1 MDQVGMLPKYKDCG
15 VKDHLFPSTQFLKMR
30 SSNKQ
35 QRIKRPMNSFMV
47 WSSLERK
54 LLAEQEPQLHSTEV
68 SMQLGEMWKAMNEE
82 EKKPF
87 REEAER
93 LKAKLLEE
101 HPDYKYRPRRRKKNL
116 DRLLSPACLGIA
128 SNPSQLVVPAQGSS
142 DVLEETVTW
151 LEVSW

>member
-1 MDQVGMLPKYKDCG
+1 MIKR
-15 VKDHLFPSTQFLKMR
+15 VKDHLFPPTQSLKVRST
-30 SSNKQ
+30 NKQ
-35 QRIKRPMNSFMV
+35 QRIKRPMNSFMA

-54 LLAEQEPQLHSTEV
+54 RLAEREPHLHGTEL
-68 SMQLGEMWKAMNEE
+68 SKQLGEMWKAMNEE

-87 REEAER
+87 REEAVR

-101 HPDYKYRPRRRKKNL
+101 HPDYKYRPRRRKKDL
-116 DRLLSPACLGIA
+116 DRLLSSACLIA
-128 SNPSQLVVPAQGSS
+128 SNPSQLVMPAQGGS